1 MHVTRKE
8 VTLKKKNKIIL
19 PDYCGLCG
27 ADLEGGM
34 TCSFCGEQVIYS
46 EKIME
51 AYTNEIDKSRK
62 RKQMTICIIAVGI
75 VVILFV
81 AKDLYTKIPKKKEP
95 KEAVATPVIT
105 QTSGATATPVI
116 TQTTGTTATLV
127 ITQTPGATA
136 TPVITQTTGTT
147 ATPIITKTPRA
158 TAAPVITKVPKT
170 KTLQTDNQAE
180 ETEVYAEKLNLPE
193 ALSIKKGNKIV
204 IPLECSPN
212 DAIISI
218 ISSNNSIIGISGK
231 TLNARNPGSC
241 EITVKSGD
249 KAVTCKVIV
258 TE

>member
-116 TQTTGTTATLV
+116 TQTTGTTAT
-127 ITQTPGATA
+127 
-136 TPVITQTTGTT
+136 
-147 ATPIITKTPRA
+147 PIITKTPRA

-204 IPLECSPN
+204 IPLEWSPN

>member
-105 QTSGATATPVI
+105 QTS
-116 TQTTGTTATLV
+116 
-127 ITQTPGATA
+127 GATA

>member
-1 MHVTRKE
+1 M
-8 VTLKKKNKIIL
+8 KKKNKIIL

-34 TCSFCGEQVIYS
+34 TCSCCGEQVIYS
-46 EKIME
+46 EKILE

-75 VVILFV
+75 VVILFA

-105 QTSGATATPVI
+105 QTP
-116 TQTTGTTATLV
+116 GTTATPV

-180 ETEVYAEKLNLPE
+180 EEQQEETEVYAEKLNLPE

-204 IPLECSPN
+204 IPLECSPH

-249 KAVTCKVIV
+249 KAVTCNVTV

>member
-1 MHVTRKE
+1 MEKKSFYAHVTRKE

-34 TCSFCGEQVIYS
+34 TCSCCGEQVIYS
-46 EKIME
+46 EKILE

-62 RKQMTICIIAVGI
+62 HKQMTICIIAVGI
-75 VVILFV
+75 VVILFA

-105 QTSGATATPVI
+105 QTPGTTATPVI
-116 TQTTGTTATLV
+116 TQT
-127 ITQTPGATA
+127 PGATV
-136 TPVITQTTGTT
+136 TPVITQTPGTT
-147 ATPIITKTPRA
+147 ATPIITKKPRA

-170 KTLQTDNQAE
+170 KTLQTDNQAEEKQQE

-204 IPLECSPN
+204 IPLECSPH

-249 KAVTCKVIV
+249 KAVTCKVTV